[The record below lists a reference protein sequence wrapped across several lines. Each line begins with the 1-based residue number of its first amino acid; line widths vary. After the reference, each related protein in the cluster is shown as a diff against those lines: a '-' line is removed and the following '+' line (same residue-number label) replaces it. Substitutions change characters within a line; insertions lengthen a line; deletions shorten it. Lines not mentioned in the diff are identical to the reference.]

1 MKKIPMRMVLGYLII
16 SITLAFAYKRVPVV
30 PDETTEAW
38 RIVAIEAPNGPE
50 VLSTPIPASESA
62 KELKA
67 EADAIVTVA
76 LTAEPEITAEPVI
89 TPTSAV
95 TPTPAITP
103 EPVITPTPAVTLTS
117 VPTGTPEPIQQEES
131 AEVGRETVKYEGK
144 EIGYI
149 NTSYRIDEETLE
161 QIVSMVRKEPYTSA
175 FVLYDI
181 NSEAT
186 ICYNEEKYF
195 PVASTVKAPF
205 AMTCLWQVEEG
216 VYSLEDTMVYTEKYK
231 VRGTGVIKNEKFGKV
246 YTIKELVEHA
256 IELSDDIGYLMLQ
269 GYFGYEKYNEFLKNM
284 GNRVTIGGGVKWG
297 HTSARDSLRNWQEI
311 YRYINSDGENAAFFA
326 SLLKNTNKS
335 YIRNV
340 LGEEYEVFNKM
351 GWVQDQCCHDHA
363 IVMDEQPYLLIIM
376 TMGDVRAG
384 NETFME
390 DLAILLNDIHEEMV
404 AE

>member
-1 MKKIPMRMVLGYLII
+1 ML
-16 SITLAFAYKRVPVV
+16 TLTRVP
-30 PDETTEAW
+30 TE
-38 RIVAIEAPNGPE
+38 
-50 VLSTPIPASESA
+50 
-62 KELKA
+62 
-67 EADAIVTVA
+67 
-76 LTAEPEITAEPVI
+76 
-89 TPTSAV
+89 
-95 TPTPAITP
+95 
-103 EPVITPTPAVTLTS
+103 
-117 VPTGTPEPIQQEES
+117 TPEPIQQKES
-131 AEVGRETVKYEGK
+131 AEVGRETVKYKGK

-216 VYSLEDTMVYTEKYK
+216 VYSLEDTMVYTEEYK

-311 YRYINSDGENAAFFA
+311 YRYINSEGENAAFFA
-326 SLLKNTNKS
+326 SLLKNTNRS